1 MSEKQKALNN
11 ESNKIIYSSIIAN
24 TKINDNGLQIIAT
37 EFGEQKIF
45 VNSAKGMKKP
55 IKANQKTFAKPNNK
69 NTWSTFNQALEGT
82 KKYKNYLIG
91 IMFAKTLKGSLCGL
105 DIDNCIINGV
115 IQPEAMKI
123 VRTFNTYTEISQSGT
138 GLHLIFYAK
147 KKGKKCVNSNLE
159 WCGKLELY
167 DNGRHFA
174 LTGNV
179 INDIGIMERQ
189 KECDLLYDKYLKIL
203 DSNNNENAVF
213 DEHVYTDEQIA
224 GYMQDVEKLLENSK
238 NIILKE
244 NWNGKRSKR
253 KADGSPDD
261 SRNDYDLFSG
271 LAWFYPR
278 KPYLIEQLALK
289 SPYCKQ
295 MKPERFQEKWIKRR
309 DNYLIPTIENAIKDI
324 ESKRKGGK

>member
-1 MSEKQKALNN
+1 MISKEKSPFIEGIKKLDDF
-11 ESNKIIYSSIIAN
+11 IIAN

-45 VNSAKGMKKP
+45 VNSIKGEKQP
-55 IKANQKTFAKPNNK
+55 IRANQKVYAKTNNK
-69 NTWSTFNQALEGT
+69 KTWNTFSQALEGT

-91 IMFAKTLKGSLCGL
+91 IMFAETLKGCLCGL

-115 IQPEAMKI
+115 IHPEAMKI
-123 VRTFNTYTEISQSGT
+123 VQTFNTYTEISQSGT

-147 KKGKKCVNSNLE
+147 KKGKKCVNANIE

-189 KECDLLYDKYLKIL
+189 KECDSLYDKYLKIL
-203 DSNNNENAVF
+203 ENNDTENTVF
-213 DEHVYTDEQIA
+213 DEPVYTDEQIA
-224 GYMQDVEKLLENSK
+224 GYMQDVEKLLKNSK

-324 ESKRKGGK
+324 EAKRKGG